1 MQTDTPEKEPR
12 WTGVREV
19 MSMSWPIV
27 LGSLSFTIMDFTD
40 KWMVGKLGTEP
51 AAAVGSAGLW
61 SYTLSTVLLG
71 IVGCVS
77 TFAAQSLGRNEKSN
91 CARYAW
97 QGIYLA
103 AFAGVLA
110 LALWPVSAPLFR
122 RMGHGPAVTEMEIGF
137 FQIRLLGYIPMA
149 WGTALAA
156 FFQAINRPRVPMYA
170 ALAGTGLNAVLNY
183 LLIFGVWGFPRLG
196 VNGSA
201 TATVISQYVQAGL
214 LQLIFLRG
222 SLSAEFG
229 TRKYFHLDLPR
240 LRELVR
246 IGLPGGAGMFLDI
259 FNWSIFTSLV
269 VGHFG
274 SVSLAAHTFA
284 ISFMHVSFMP
294 AVAVNQG
301 IAAIVGQWIGRGDIP
316 RAKARTY
323 TAIRLCMGYM
333 VCMGVI
339 FAVYGKT
346 LIQAVFSSDP
356 AVIEL
361 GHKLLILAAIFQAF
375 DAINITCMG
384 ALRGAGDTR
393 WMMIALFVGS
403 YLFFLPL
410 AVFLSF
416 GLHGEA
422 YGAWIG
428 ATFYIISVSGV
439 LFQRFHGE
447 RWRSISIFSQPGA
460 E

>member
-1 MQTDTPEKEPR
+1 
-12 WTGVREV
+12 
-19 MSMSWPIV
+19 MSWPIV

-40 KWMVGKLGTEP
+40 KWMVGRLGTEP

-77 TFAAQSLGRNEKSN
+77 TFAAQSLGRNEKEN

-103 AFAGVLA
+103 AFAGLLA
-110 LALWPVSAPLFR
+110 LALWPVSGPLFR

-137 FQIRLLGYIPMA
+137 FNIRLLGYIPMA

-156 FFQAINRPRVPMYA
+156 FFQAISRPRLPMYTSI
-170 ALAGTGLNAVLNY
+170 LGTTMNAVLNY
-183 LLIFGVWGFPRLG
+183 GLIFGVWGFPRLG

-201 TATVISQYVQAGL
+201 TATVISQFVQAGA
-214 LQLIFLRG
+214 LQLLFLHG
-222 SLSAEFG
+222 SFDAEYG
-229 TRKYFHLDLPR
+229 TRKAFRLDFPR

-246 IGLPGGAGMFLDI
+246 IGIPGGASMFLDI
-259 FNWSIFTSLV
+259 FTWSLFTSVV

-274 SVSLAAHTFA
+274 AVALAAHTFA
-284 ISFMHVSFMP
+284 VSFMHLSFMP

-301 IAAIVGQWIGRGDIP
+301 IAAIVGRWIGRGDIP

-333 VCMGVI
+333 ACMGLI
-339 FAVYGKT
+339 FACFGQT
-346 LIQAVFSSDP
+346 LIQRIFSSDP
-356 AVIEL
+356 AVIDL
-361 GHKLLILAAIFQAF
+361 GHKLLILAAVFQAF

-393 WMMIALFVGS
+393 WMMIAMFIGA
-403 YLFFLPL
+403 YLLFLPM
-410 AVFLSF
+410 AIFF
-416 GLHGEA
+416 AFTLHGGA

-428 ATFYIISVSGV
+428 ATIYIIAVSGV
-439 LFQRFHGE
+439 LFGRFRGE
-447 RWRSISIFSQPGA
+447 RWRGISIFTAPPAQPG
-460 E
+460 